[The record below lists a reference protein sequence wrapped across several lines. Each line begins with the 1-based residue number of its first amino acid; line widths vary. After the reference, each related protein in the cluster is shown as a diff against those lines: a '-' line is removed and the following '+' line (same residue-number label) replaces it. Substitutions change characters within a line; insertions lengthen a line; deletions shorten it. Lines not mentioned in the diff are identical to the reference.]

1 MKSKI
6 PAIVAPGWSYEKAM
20 VASHYGAEEVYVGV
34 PFTSLRMRQN
44 KILDFD
50 ELKKTVKDLH
60 KNGSK
65 ALLTM
70 NIFPRNTDIKIFEQ
84 TVKQI
89 ADCGADAIIFSD
101 PWTFNI
107 IRKYLPKIPLHL
119 STQSSTMNRAAVKF
133 WKDLGVKRIVFARE
147 LSLEEIKEIREK
159 VPGIEIEIFVH
170 WAMCM
175 SYSGRCLLG
184 DYMSW
189 RPGNKGEC
197 SHACRFKY
205 KVRLEEE
212 RRPGKLFQM
221 EWDEGGSHIL

>member
-1 MKSKI
+1 
-6 PAIVAPGWSYEKAM
+6 M

-101 PWTFNI
+101 P
-107 IRKYLPKIPLHL
+107 
-119 STQSSTMNRAAVKF
+119 
-133 WKDLGVKRIVFARE
+133 
-147 LSLEEIKEIREK
+147 
-159 VPGIEIEIFVH
+159 
-170 WAMCM
+170 
-175 SYSGRCLLG
+175 
-184 DYMSW
+184 
-189 RPGNKGEC
+189 
-197 SHACRFKY
+197 
-205 KVRLEEE
+205 
-212 RRPGKLFQM
+212 
-221 EWDEGGSHIL
+221 